1 MHERCAQG
9 YFKDGLGSKQK
20 SDGDC
25 PIQPGV
31 AAGEL
36 IIPLPLPH
44 LSLQAVQVAPFEGL
58 LAAAVVAPEL
68 IVQAET
74 FFKVIPCF
82 GEEKRAW
89 SHWEGGGGCFLPA
102 LLQLTEKEA
111 SYCLSSSCGCQNR
124 TKSWLKSCS

>member
-1 MHERCAQG
+1 MQERCAQG

-68 IVQAET
+68 IVQAKQKLSSRS
-74 FFKVIPCF
+74 F
-82 GEEKRAW
+82 
-89 SHWEGGGGCFLPA
+89 PA
-102 LLQLTEKEA
+102 LGKKKGLGVTGRGVGVVFFQHFF
-111 SYCLSSSCGCQNR
+111 S
-124 TKSWLKSCS
+124 